1 MSDKNYQNYWDLNIK
16 KWGEL
21 YFNKNLHKEDVNAN
35 FIIKL
40 FYQKFVFPIERSVMQ
55 QRYELTIKFLNS
67 FKKEENLIIN
77 DIGCGTGL
85 FSNILISKGYKVN
98 AIDFSNTALESTEK
112 YVSANNPDKIQN
124 LQTLKLNV
132 VNDKLP
138 KCDYSLCMG
147 VLPYVKK
154 NELSNC
160 FQNISSFKDSML
172 LNWVDSSNLNNKIRM
187 VFRFLN
193 VRNLNFQ
200 NEKILNEIYSKLNLS
215 IVENL
220 KSGTGYLHILKKSS
234 F

>member
-112 YVSANNPDKIQN
+112 YVSANNPEKIKN

-154 NELSNC
+154 NELSNF
-160 FQNISSFKDSML
+160 FQNISSFKESIL

-215 IVENL
+215 MVENF

>member
-154 NELSNC
+154 NELSN
-160 FQNISSFKDSML
+160 SFKDSML

>member
-154 NELSNC
+154 
-160 FQNISSFKDSML
+160 K
-172 LNWVDSSNLNNKIRM
+172 R
-187 VFRFLN
+187 
-193 VRNLNFQ
+193 
-200 NEKILNEIYSKLNLS
+200 
-215 IVENL
+215 VE
-220 KSGTGYLHILKKSS
+220 
-234 F
+234 